1 MAKGTPKAR
10 KPDPR
15 KVEKRPVAKRLP
27 QREGLDRRP
36 LFSFE
41 HADRGSG
48 HGFHFRVDVHEES
61 HAVLSFL
68 HSIGG
73 TSWAELRNHRYNNS
87 KGSRPKHHEH
97 PISRLG
103 PEATARLA
111 NLKLDEVVGE
121 DLFRFRLTGKQRL
134 WGFITDGT
142 FHVLWW
148 DPEHEVFPVSKD

>member
-15 KVEKRPVAKRLP
+15 KIEKRPAARQLP

-36 LFSFE
+36 LFSFA
-41 HADRGSG
+41 HADRGSE
-48 HGFHFRVDVHEES
+48 HGFHFRVDDQEDS

-68 HSIGG
+68 HDIGG
-73 TSWAELRNHRYNNS
+73 TSWAELRAHRYNSS

-97 PISRLG
+97 PVSRLG

-111 NLKLDEVVGE
+111 SLKLDEVVGE
-121 DLFRFRLTGKQRL
+121 DLFRFRVTGKQRL
-134 WGFITDGT
+134 WGFITDCT